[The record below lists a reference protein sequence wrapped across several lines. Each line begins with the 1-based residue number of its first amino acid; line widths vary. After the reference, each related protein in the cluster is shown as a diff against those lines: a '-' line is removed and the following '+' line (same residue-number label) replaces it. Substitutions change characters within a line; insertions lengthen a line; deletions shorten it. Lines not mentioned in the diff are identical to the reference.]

1 MRLTYREA
9 TGRWAVSGFVDN
21 VLDKTYIR
29 HSDMENR
36 RTGYGANWP
45 QRVVSLYPRYW
56 GVEFEYSMGAYR

>member
-9 TGRWAVSGFVDN
+9 MGRWSASGFVDN

-36 RTGYGANWP
+36 QTGCGARLRWVCLRRRNMRRAAARSP
-45 QRVVSLYPRYW
+45 CP
-56 GVEFEYSMGAYR
+56 